1 MLKSLTISLILN
13 QLILNLDI
21 LDNCKN
27 FLESEDES
35 TLKETIYIIS
45 NITAGTVSQIN
56 KVCKSGI
63 LYKIIDI
70 AESRIGA
77 NIDSFYDEYI
87 IRDSFWSL
95 LNAITGGI
103 VEVKTYL
110 MDYKINILDLLI
122 VGLIYFNYSNKS
134 TNYKIINEILIV
146 LKQFIWYEKEMLLD
160 ENAISN
166 RFKDNQEL
174 INLVEKLTSHLN
186 ESIVCSATE
195 LLDAIDN
202 INEYELNELK
212 YKQNNQDNDVEME
225 VFDEDEDFKCII

>member
-1 MLKSLTISLILN
+1 
-13 QLILNLDI
+13 
-21 LDNCKN
+21 
-27 FLESEDES
+27 
-35 TLKETIYIIS
+35 
-45 NITAGTVSQIN
+45 VSQIN